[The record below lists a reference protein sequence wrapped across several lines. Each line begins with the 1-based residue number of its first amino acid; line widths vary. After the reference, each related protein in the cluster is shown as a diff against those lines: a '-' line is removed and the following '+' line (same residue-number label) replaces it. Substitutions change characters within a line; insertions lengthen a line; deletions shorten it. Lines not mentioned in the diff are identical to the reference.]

1 MVGSEWRIPEN
12 GGHDL
17 VTSIVVLLEGL
28 GQANAEVDFAEG
40 VGAERFGFQSVDHR
54 QIGKL
59 QSVVDAVKFESGIV
73 ISDRLAIA
81 DLGSDGNGDAARSY
95 QVKRI
100 ALRDGFGV
108 ADAVETSGGSA
119 IAIDPQSRRLLF
131 ELRHALPTK
140 LTSLDPFASPVDEM
154 IFSLMIV
161 RNRIQQRNID
171 DIEQSG
177 NAIVGV
183 DAFPKLK
190 FGGGTMTHRADPGA

>member
-1 MVGSEWRIPEN
+1 MPCCWRSWRKNFGVWMEWPIVNTGGGMVGSEWRIPEN

-81 DLGSDGNGDAARSY
+81 DLGSDGNGDAAGSF
-95 QVKRI
+95 QQKRNV
-100 ALRDGFGV
+100 LRD
-108 ADAVETSGGSA
+108 
-119 IAIDPQSRRLLF
+119 
-131 ELRHALPTK
+131 
-140 LTSLDPFASPVDEM
+140 
-154 IFSLMIV
+154 
-161 RNRIQQRNID
+161 
-171 DIEQSG
+171 
-177 NAIVGV
+177 
-183 DAFPKLK
+183 
-190 FGGGTMTHRADPGA
+190 